1 MMKIVDKKI
10 FYKALV
16 KFYILFLFLL
26 VGACVPENKNTLYTL
41 EQSPNHFPI
50 DFKSELVPEGKIIHR
65 GIFSPDLKEY
75 YYTVSDTNFGNFQ
88 VYIIHSLNHGWS
100 EPELA
105 FFNSQYNEHGM
116 SFSPDGNTLYFSSTR
131 PIPMEGVSAT
141 WHLWK
146 SEKLNG
152 RWSEPV
158 FVDIPNLRSK
168 LVSHPTVTN
177 SGTLYFHS
185 SNLDYSEM
193 SIYRSKKVKGVFQEA
208 KQVSFFNNSEIPT
221 CTPYVSPNEDY
232 LIFALVGNQLD
243 LMISHRDGQ
252 GHWSNP
258 IKLDKKINTHG
269 QGNPYV
275 TPDNKF
281 LFLATGKEGDSWK
294 IQWVN
299 IEGELENH
307 SFQNGYNLP

>member
-1 MMKIVDKKI
+1 MIMMKIVDK
-10 FYKALV
+10 ALA

-26 VGACVPENKNTLYTL
+26 VGACVPKNKNTLYTL

-75 YYTVSDTNFGNFQ
+75 YFTISDTNFGDFQ
-88 VYIIHSLNHGWS
+88 VYRIYSLNDGWS
-100 EPELA
+100 EPKPA
-105 FFNSQYNEHGM
+105 FFNSKYNEHGM

-131 PIPMEGVSAT
+131 PIENKNIPNT
-141 WHLWK
+141 WHIWK
-146 SEKLNG
+146 SDKIEGNWTK
-152 RWSEPV
+152 PV
-158 FVDIPNLRSK
+158 FVDIPNLRNK
-168 LVSHPTVTN
+168 LVSHPSITD

-193 SIYRSKKVKGVFQEA
+193 TIYQSREVNGVFQQA
-208 KQVSFFNNSEIPT
+208 HKVSFFNNSEIPT

-252 GHWSNP
+252 GNWSNP
-258 IKLDKKINTHG
+258 RKLSKEINTHG

-281 LFLATGKEGDSWK
+281 LFFATGKEGDPWK

-299 IEGELENH
+299 IERELDNH
-307 SFQNGYNLP
+307 